1 MALTAEH
8 NALPIK
14 IMEDSVAK
22 VIINQPAVMGMVMDI
37 IVFRLPK
44 IEQSG
49 DDMVSFSGSW
59 LSALPLSAAS

>member
-14 IMEDSVAK
+14 IIEDSVAK
-22 VIINQPAVMGMVMDI
+22 VIINQPAVMGMVIDI
-37 IVFRLPK
+37 MVFRLPK

-49 DDMVSFSGSW
+49 DDIG
-59 LSALPLSAAS
+59 ALNMATKGTMEAEK